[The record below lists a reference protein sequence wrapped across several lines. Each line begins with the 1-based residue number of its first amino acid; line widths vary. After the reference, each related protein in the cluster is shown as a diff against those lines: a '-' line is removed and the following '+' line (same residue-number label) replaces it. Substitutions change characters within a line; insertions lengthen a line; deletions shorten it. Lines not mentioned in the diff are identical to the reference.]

1 MVSRGT
7 PNNRWRTTT
16 MTKFYDGSK
25 LLSIE
30 MTDTTNGA
38 HFEADFFEAGGLEY
52 NADLDAYK
60 VEDVEYLADYAKS
73 YADGTNSDIDYTV
86 DEDGNVVTPNCT
98 VDCDIEVMQ

>member
-1 MVSRGT
+1 
-7 PNNRWRTTT
+7 

-25 LLSIE
+25 LLSIG
-30 MTDTTNGA
+30 MTDATNGA

>member
-1 MVSRGT
+1 
-7 PNNRWRTTT
+7 

-30 MTDTTNGA
+30 MTDTANGA

-73 YADGTNSDIDYTV
+73 YADGTNRDIDYTV

>member
-16 MTKFYDGSK
+16 MIKFYDGSK

-38 HFEADFFEAGGLEY
+38 HFEADFFEASGLEY
-52 NADLDAYK
+52 NADLGAYK

-73 YADGTNSDIDYTV
+73 YADGTNGDIDYTV
-86 DEDGNVVTPNCT
+86 DEDGNVVAPNCT
-98 VDCDIEVMQ
+98 VDYDIEVM